1 MNEFALLE
9 EKPFQFV
16 EFDDILQNLATTTT
30 TEGNKKEKK
39 KQGNVADRSVVRR
52 TAQEKRDEVKKR
64 ERNRT
69 RALAR

>member
-16 EFDDILQNLATTTT
+16 
-30 TEGNKKEKK
+30 KEKK